1 MALDE
6 QEEVREHLEETA
18 EASGQW
24 LDDRR
29 QQVREVLVW
38 FAREEAGP
46 NIPAPSS

>member
-6 QEEVREHLEETA
+6 QEEVREHLEETQ

-29 QQVREVLVW
+29 QQVSAPAEI
-38 FAREEAGP
+38 ARRRRA
-46 NIPAPSS
+46 ARY